1 MKTLKQTAIA
11 ALLVVSWGF
20 NAQTN
25 WKVDGSHS
33 KLGFAV
39 THLMVSETE
48 GKFKVYE
55 GTVTSK
61 SDLDFTDAKIE
72 FSVDVNSINTDDE
85 KRDGHLKSADF
96 FDVEK
101 FPKMTFKATSM
112 KAGKIKGTYD
122 LEGDLTMHGV
132 TKKVKLTAIG
142 ASKTV
147 KDPWGNTKYAFKITG
162 KLNRVDYGLKWNA
175 ALEAGGV
182 VVSEDV
188 KIDCTIELNKA

>member
-55 GTVTSK
+55 GTVASK
-61 SDLDFTDAKIE
+61 SEMDFTDAKIE

-112 KAGKIKGTYD
+112 KAGKVKGTYD

-182 VVSEDV
+182 VVSEEV